1 MINLPERK
9 ILTVS
14 ALTQTVKLLMEV
26 NFPFVWVEGEI
37 SNFRTISSGTSYFT
51 LKDENAQIRAVLFKI
66 NRRYLRFHPE
76 DGMHIV
82 CQGRLSVYEARGEYQ
97 LIIDHMEPRGIGAL
111 QKAFLQLREKLRK
124 EGLFD
129 AERKKRVPLLPKR
142 IGVVSS
148 TTGAAL
154 YDFLRTA
161 TNRFPNVRI
170 VIAPARVQGEGAA
183 QEMARAI
190 SDLNRVEGVEVIVL
204 TRGGGSFEDLWAF
217 NEETLARAIFDSRI
231 PVVSAVGHE
240 VDFTITDFVADAR
253 VATPTAAAEL
263 VVTRKADLEHEINS
277 LRDRLGKAAGKEYS
291 FLKERLA
298 HSITRLAGI
307 KHKVEDGRLHIE
319 AVQLEMRHNLMLHVQ
334 NVRRSLN
341 DLAIVLNG
349 HHPGKRIAAVSYRI
363 RFLRRELDLKIQG
376 HLRDKRAAVAELR
389 TRLDGANPL
398 SILGR
403 GYSITKLLPGG
414 EILRSTEGLT
424 LGSEVKVR
432 LYKGELL
439 CRVERI
445 EDAN

>member
-1 MINLPERK
+1 MNLPERR

-14 ALTQTVKLLMEV
+14 ALTQTVKLLMEAS
-26 NFPFVWVEGEI
+26 FPFVWVEGEI

-51 LKDENAQIRAVLFKI
+51 LKDENAQIRAVLFKV

-82 CQGRLSVYEARGEYQ
+82 CQGRISVYEARGEYQ

-111 QKAFLQLREKLRK
+111 QKAFLQLREKLQK

-129 AERKKRVPLLPKR
+129 AERKKRLPLLPKK

-148 TTGAAL
+148 MTGAAL

-161 TNRFPNVRI
+161 ANRCPNLHI
-170 VIAPARVQGEGAA
+170 VIAPARVQGEGSA
-183 QEMARAI
+183 QEMAGAI
-190 SDLNRVEGVEVIVL
+190 SDLNLVEGVEVIVL

-217 NEETLARAIFDSRI
+217 NEESLARAVFASRI

-263 VVTRKADLEHEINS
+263 VVAGKADFEEEING
-277 LRDRLGKAAGKEYS
+277 LRDRLGKAAGREYA

-298 HSITRLAGI
+298 HFITRLTGV

-319 AVQLEMRHNLMLHVQ
+319 AVQLEMRHNLMLRLQ
-334 NVRRSLN
+334 NLRRPLN
-341 DLAIVLNG
+341 QLALVLNE
-349 HHPGKRIAAVSYRI
+349 HHPGKRIAAANYQI
-363 RFLRRELDLKIQG
+363 GLLRGELELRIQG
-376 HLRDKRAAVAELR
+376 HFGNKRGAIAELK
-389 TRLDGANPL
+389 TRLDGVNPL

-403 GYSITKLLPGG
+403 GYSITRLLPGG
-414 EILRSTEGLT
+414 EILKNTQGLKP
-424 LGSEVKVR
+424 GSEVKIR
-432 LYKGELL
+432 LYRGELL
-439 CRVERI
+439 CRVERV
-445 EDAN
+445 EDAE